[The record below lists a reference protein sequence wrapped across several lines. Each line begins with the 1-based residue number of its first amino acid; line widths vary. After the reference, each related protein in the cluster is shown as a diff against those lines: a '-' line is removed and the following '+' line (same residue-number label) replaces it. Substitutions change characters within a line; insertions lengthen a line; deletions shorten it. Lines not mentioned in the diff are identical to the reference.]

1 MSEPGVEVPDDAPE
15 ADVVEQYQSS
25 SGLDERDDAPVGD
38 VPPEADP
45 ADVDEQRRSVGEGG
59 EDDYR

>member
-1 MSEPGVEVPDDAPE
+1 MSEPEVDLPVEAPE
-15 ADVVEQYQSS
+15 ADVLEQYQSS
-25 SGLDERDDAPVGD
+25 AGLDAEEEPAGT

-45 ADVDEQRRSVGEGG
+45 ADVDEQRRSVDDGG